1 MDAIGAN
8 MDAEESNNLTEKD
21 SNITEDQ
28 QFIDAG
34 SDDLEELNKED
45 EISWIL
51 INFGNFN

>member
-1 MDAIGAN
+1 

-45 EISWIL
+45 EIS
-51 INFGNFN
+51 